1 MLRPRPLVTVVA
13 ALALLV
19 CVLLFA
25 PTGSTQGG
33 KQTLSPTPP
42 VTLAPPS
49 TVSTTTTRPALP
61 KTGIDVSHVALVGL
75 GFLACGA
82 ALRRPRRRPAPPR
95 RGW

>member
-1 MLRPRPLVTVVA
+1 MTVVA

-19 CVLLFA
+19 CALLFA

-33 KQTLSPTPP
+33 NQTLSPTPP

-49 TVSTTTTRPALP
+49 TASTPPARPALP

-82 ALRRPRRRPAPPR
+82 ALRRPRRRPPPHR
-95 RGW
+95 RSW